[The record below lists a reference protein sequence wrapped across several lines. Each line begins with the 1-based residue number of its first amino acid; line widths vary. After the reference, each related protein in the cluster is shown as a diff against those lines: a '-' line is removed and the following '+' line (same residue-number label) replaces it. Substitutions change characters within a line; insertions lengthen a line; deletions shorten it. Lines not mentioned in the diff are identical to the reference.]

1 MKIKLVSIIIKH
13 PKKVLTILCIDAS
26 DESDNMLK
34 YEEYKNEKCKMNL
47 SAITDFPPLCV
58 E

>member
-34 YEEYKNEKCKMNL
+34 YEEYKNEKYKMKN
-47 SAITDFPPLCV
+47 IKCMRKYY
-58 E
+58 